1 MALHLSSSDWRQLLD
16 WAETAGDHECCGILR
31 GTGDRVAAVEL
42 TQNVAPDPASYFEI
56 DPAALIST
64 AKDVR
69 SGGIPVL
76 GFFHS
81 HPNGLAAPSPTD
93 VAQAE
98 PDQHIWLIIANR
110 AITAWQP
117 VVVGA
122 QVTGFAPVTLLVEG

>member
-1 MALHLSSSDWRQLLD
+1 
-16 WAETAGDHECCGILR
+16 
-31 GTGDRVAAVEL
+31 VEL
-42 TQNVAPDPASYFEI
+42 RQNVATDPASYFEI

-81 HPNGLAAPSPTD
+81 HPNGMAAPSPTD